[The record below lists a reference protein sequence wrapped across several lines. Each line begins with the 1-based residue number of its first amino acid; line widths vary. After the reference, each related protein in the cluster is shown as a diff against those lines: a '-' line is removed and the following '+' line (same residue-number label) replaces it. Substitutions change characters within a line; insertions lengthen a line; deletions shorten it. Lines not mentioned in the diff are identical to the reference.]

1 MMKINRILRWLTL
14 CLGAVLWEACT
25 ESKHPAGVLD
35 LFPEPVS
42 LDRKVD
48 AFVPEDSLAVVE
60 GLVCEGKNL
69 VVYDFCMETSYTLFD
84 ACSGEYITR
93 FGRIGQGPG
102 EILAGCYGSL
112 VGGHFTVFSNQSHV
126 VMDYDL
132 DSLRVRGE
140 AYVPVRLIRYDLEGA
155 QLSRLSHLGAGRF
168 LGAGV
173 YQPGLQ
179 YVLFDK
185 NNQVLDAAVD
195 VYNAADPAFNQYTK
209 YLSNQGDLATHPDGC
224 RLAYSLNFSS
234 NIDFLEVKDGSI
246 RLLNSLRLGNPAYQ
260 PETSSDGRMNSANL
274 TSHSVWGY
282 INICATRNYV
292 YALYTEKAI
301 GESGRRSSTVLVYDW
316 QGEPVKRYSLDAEV
330 YAIAV
335 DSEDR
340 RLFASLKDADGDWN
354 IALYE
359 L

>member
-1 MMKINRILRWLTL
+1 MKENKILCWATL

-140 AYVPVRLIRYDLEGA
+140 AYVPVRL
-155 QLSRLSHLGAGRF
+155 
-168 LGAGV
+168 
-173 YQPGLQ
+173 
-179 YVLFDK
+179 
-185 NNQVLDAAVD
+185 
-195 VYNAADPAFNQYTK
+195 
-209 YLSNQGDLATHPDGC
+209 
-224 RLAYSLNFSS
+224 
-234 NIDFLEVKDGSI
+234 
-246 RLLNSLRLGNPAYQ
+246 
-260 PETSSDGRMNSANL
+260 
-274 TSHSVWGY
+274 
-282 INICATRNYV
+282 TR
-292 YALYTEKAI
+292 
-301 GESGRRSSTVLVYDW
+301 
-316 QGEPVKRYSLDAEV
+316 
-330 YAIAV
+330 
-335 DSEDR
+335 
-340 RLFASLKDADGDWN
+340 
-354 IALYE
+354 
-359 L
+359 